1 MKGGINIKLNQ
12 TDKKILSTILYTY
25 RYPKKHIRKLTGGSV
40 WGQRRA
46 KWLTDNSLIEIV
58 RHGGLLCYQ
67 LTDTGLG
74 IIQKEIG
81 MPYESLRAGKRMGY
95 GKKKQARDIRIAQLV
110 GELVGDG
117 FPIGWH
123 PSLLMDSKGTL
134 NTFWL
139 TDELKAHRILSL
151 DNLNSFRAHA
161 LIHCPAGFYFGYYI
175 DRSDMKSLQKGEM
188 KARAIFE
195 VTAGTDLLGG
205 LFYADGYGGLHS
217 MLERGDYTE
226 RDYISTNDE
235 LPESYYINIHSDVPR
250 STYYDPS
257 HKAQLKEHLFSEAAL
272 RRASAYKCDA
282 MSESGQE
289 YYLVCD
295 LPIKLLRTLA
305 IRCSDSGHSNNL
317 TQSREPCANLTQS
330 REPCAN
336 IRLVAY
342 KEQSN
347 ALLKHFPKECLV
359 SLDVK

>member
-1 MKGGINIKLNQ
+1 MA
-12 TDKKILSTILYTY
+12 ILYTY

-117 FPIGWH
+117 FPIEFTSAWEGW
-123 PSLLMDSKGTL
+123 LADSSANL
-134 NTFWL
+134 NSFML

-195 VTAGTDLLGG
+195 VTAGADLLGG

-250 STYYDPS
+250 STYYEPS
-257 HKAQLKEHLFSEAAL
+257 HKAQLKEHLFSEAAIE
-272 RRASAYKCDA
+272 RASAYKCDA

-317 TQSREPCANLTQS
+317 TQSREPCAN
-330 REPCAN
+330 

-359 SLDVK
+359 SLDLN

>member
-1 MKGGINIKLNQ
+1 MKFTNIKLNQ
-12 TDKKILSTILYTY
+12 ADKKILTTILYTY
-25 RYPKKHIRKLTGGSV
+25 RYPKKDIRKLTNGSV
-40 WGQRRA
+40 WAQRRA
-46 KWLTDNSLIEIV
+46 KRLTDNSLIELV

-67 LTDTGLG
+67 LTHSGLKA
-74 IIQKEIG
+74 IQKEIG
-81 MPYESLRAGKRMGY
+81 MEYESLRTGKRMGY

-117 FPIGWH
+117 FPIEFTSAWEGWL
-123 PSLLMDSKGTL
+123 SDSSANL
-134 NTFWL
+134 NSFML
-139 TDELKAHRILSL
+139 TDELKAYRILSL

-161 LIHCPAGFYFGYYI
+161 LIRCPAGYYFGYYI

-205 LFYADGYGGLHS
+205 LFYADGYDGLIT

-235 LPESYYINIHSDVPR
+235 LPESYYLNIRSNVPR
-250 STYYDPS
+250 ATYYTPS
-257 HKAQLKEHLFSEAAL
+257 HKAELKENLFSEAA
-272 RRASAYKCDA
+272 RTRAGAYKCDA
-282 MSESGQE
+282 MSADGIE

-305 IRCSDSGHSNNL
+305 LRCTGDTN
-317 TQSREPCANLTQS
+317 P
-330 REPCAN
+330 N

-342 KEQSN
+342 KEQTEVLSN
-347 ALLKHFPKECLV
+347 IFSDDILI
-359 SLDVK
+359 SI